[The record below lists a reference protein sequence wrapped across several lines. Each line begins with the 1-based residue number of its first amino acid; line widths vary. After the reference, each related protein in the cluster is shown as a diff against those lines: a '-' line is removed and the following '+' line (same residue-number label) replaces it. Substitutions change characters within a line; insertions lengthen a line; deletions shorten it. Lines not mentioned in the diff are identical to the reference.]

1 MDTQQLDKS
10 IIYALNNAESQPGK
24 IILITGG
31 PTCEDID
38 PVRFLTNRS
47 TGKMGI
53 ESAIAAKEAGLSPIL
68 ILGPTHL
75 SIPDSTIPV
84 VNIRSAAELYHATYK
99 LFKHCTFVIM
109 SAAVADFTPVVISND
124 KLKKSVIEDSNHE
137 FSLKLKRTT
146 DILHSLNQSVE
157 RTGKYIAGFSLDTT
171 INIDEGLRKLKEKS
185 LDLIVINSIAAFEKS
200 YSNIVLITKDNKH
213 LELTDSEKRSTA
225 NKIIT
230 ELLRLYSEEN

>member
-1 MDTQQLDKS
+1 M
-10 IIYALNNAESQPGK
+10 
-24 IILITGG
+24 
-31 PTCEDID
+31 
-38 PVRFLTNRS
+38 
-47 TGKMGI
+47 
-53 ESAIAAKEAGLSPIL
+53 
-68 ILGPTHL
+68 
-75 SIPDSTIPV
+75 
-84 VNIRSAAELYHATYK
+84 
-99 LFKHCTFVIM
+99 
-109 SAAVADFTPVVISND
+109 
-124 KLKKSVIEDSNHE
+124 
-137 FSLKLKRTT
+137 
-146 DILHSLNQSVE
+146 NQSVE